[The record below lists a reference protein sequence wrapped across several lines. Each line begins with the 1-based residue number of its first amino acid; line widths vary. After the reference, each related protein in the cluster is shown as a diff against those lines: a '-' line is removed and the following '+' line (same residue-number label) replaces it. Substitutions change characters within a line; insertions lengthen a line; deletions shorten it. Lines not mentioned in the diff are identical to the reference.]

1 MIVERLKKEDLNE
14 LIELYKELLDCENEH
29 CVCDEILEKM
39 NNDENY
45 YLLVAKENDKI
56 IGTVLG
62 IVCYS
67 IPMSGMSFMVVED
80 VIVKEEF
87 RQKGVGRMLFDE
99 IDRISLERNC
109 AYSMLVSSA
118 HRTEAHKFYDS
129 MGYSDP
135 ALGFRKKYI

>member
-1 MIVERLKKEDLNE
+1 MIIERLKKEDLNE
-14 LIELYKELLDCENEH
+14 LIELYKELLDCENTH
-29 CVCDEILEKM
+29 AVCENILEKM
-39 NNDENY
+39 NSDENY

-56 IGTVLG
+56 MGTVLG

-80 VIVKEEF
+80 VIVKEEY

-99 IDRISLERNC
+99 IDRISLANNC

-118 HRTEAHKFYDS
+118 HRTSAHKFYDS
-129 MGYSDP
+129 MGYIDP